1 MKTITEKL
9 NEKMVGAQLLTV
21 TDEGI
26 SIKKDGKEFFLSLDD
41 IDGDCCGYNEIESK
55 LFYEPNSKRNSIIT
69 KVSVAVDGNYDD
81 NNDDG
86 QECVLTFFGE
96 DKKLAEVNAISTS
109 GSGWPYGACVI
120 LKCKALDIDEILSE
134 W

>member
-1 MKTITEKL
+1 MEPITEKL
-9 NEKMVGAQLLTV
+9 NEKLVGAQLLTV
-21 TDEGI
+21 TDGGV
-26 SIKKDGKEFFLSLDD
+26 SIKKDGKEFFLSLDED
-41 IDGDCCGYNEIESK
+41 YGDCCGYNEIKSK
-55 LFYEPNSKRNSIIT
+55 LFCEPNSKRNPIIT

-81 NNDDG
+81 NDDG
-86 QECVLTFFGE
+86 QEGVLTFFGE